1 MVIYFNAFYEPP
13 RLSDHML
20 TSDVLSA
27 FAARDMALFP
37 PLNVSENSESI
48 TIRALIPGAT
58 LDDVD
63 LSVYRHTLSI
73 NGELTPVKGRYSLQE
88 RPVGRFQRLVDLG
101 FTPEND
107 RISANMKNGVLTIVL
122 TKPAGGETRRI
133 PIIHNQGGGHEQS

>member
-13 RLSDHML
+13 RLSEHML

-37 PLNVSENSESI
+37 PLNVSENDKSI

-63 LSVYRHTLSI
+63 LSVCRHTLSI
-73 NGELTPVKGRYSLQE
+73 KGELMPVQGRYSLQE
-88 RPVGRFQRLVDLG
+88 RPVGRFKRMVDLG
-101 FTPEND
+101 FIPDTSSI
-107 RISANMKNGVLTIVL
+107 RASMKSGVLTIVL
-122 TKPAGGETRRI
+122 AKPVGCKTQRI
-133 PIIHNQGGGHEQS
+133 PILQNKGGCYEQG